1 MAVTRAAEV
10 AQPIKLG
17 AAFDRRRRSVAGKAA
32 PKAVVAIPQLG
43 WDKVRPARVILVS
56 GTENFLAE
64 RAIRMLRDI
73 LRAED
78 PSLEISDLEADAYGP
93 GELITLASPS
103 LFGEPRM
110 IRASGVEKCTDA
122 FIAETLAYLE
132 SPADDSYLV
141 LRHAGGVRGKKLL
154 DAVRSGLGNGIEIVC
169 TELKKDSEKLDF
181 AAAEFAIEG
190 RRITSSALRA
200 LASAFA
206 DDLAELAA
214 ACQQLMADATEEIT
228 EATIE
233 KYYSGRV
240 ETNAFRVADV
250 AIAGRRGESLILLR
264 HALASGADPV
274 PIVAAFASKLRTM
287 AKIAGARGASGQLAQ
302 QFGLA
307 PWQVDRARRDL
318 QGWDDHG
325 LGRCIEVL
333 AETDAAIK
341 GAGRDPVF
349 ALERM
354 IGVVSTRGAV

>member
-1 MAVTRAAEV
+1 M
-10 AQPIKLG
+10 
-17 AAFDRRRRSVAGKAA
+17 AGKAA